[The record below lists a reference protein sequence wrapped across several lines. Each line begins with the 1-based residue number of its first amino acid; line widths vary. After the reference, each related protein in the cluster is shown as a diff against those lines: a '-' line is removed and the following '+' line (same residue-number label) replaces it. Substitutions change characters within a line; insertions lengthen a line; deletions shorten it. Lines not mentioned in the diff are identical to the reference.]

1 VELCDGLAAHRRDL
15 LADQALAD
23 VDERRVCA
31 PQAQR
36 VTYVSRAQRWCRVV
50 LVVVQSGTEWCCCA
64 PGKRSM
70 SERRTV
76 GGLSVPFIR
85 SFMDPVA
92 LESASSVAYA
102 AALPSC
108 V

>member
-1 VELCDGLAAHRRDL
+1 
-15 LADQALAD
+15 
-23 VDERRVCA
+23 
-31 PQAQR
+31 
-36 VTYVSRAQRWCRVV
+36 
-50 LVVVQSGTEWCCCA
+50 
-64 PGKRSM
+64 
-70 SERRTV
+70 V